1 MPGQKPGIIDFQDGV
16 RGPLTYDFVS
26 LVWDRYIAW
35 PRPKLEQWM
44 SDYFDLARIDIDP
57 ATWMRWCDWMG
68 LQRNFKIVGIF
79 ARLHYRDEKAGYLEM
94 IPQFHRYMVDVMNRY
109 DSLEPYQ
116 WLLEDPTCVP

>member
-1 MPGQKPGIIDFQDGV
+1 MISSPWSG
-16 RGPLTYDFVS
+16 T
-26 LVWDRYIAW
+26 RYIAW

-79 ARLHYRDEKAGYLEM
+79 ARLHYRDEESG
-94 IPQFHRYMVDVMNRY
+94 IPGN
-109 DSLEPYQ
+109 DSTISSLYGRCHEPI
-116 WLLEDPTCVP
+116 